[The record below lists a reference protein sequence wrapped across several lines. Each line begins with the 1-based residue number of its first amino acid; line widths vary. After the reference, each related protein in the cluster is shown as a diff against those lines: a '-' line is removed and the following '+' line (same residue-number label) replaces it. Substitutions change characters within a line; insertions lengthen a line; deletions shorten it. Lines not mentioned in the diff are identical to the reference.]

1 MKTIAISKLIVSEA
15 AKIARRVTEALGYTL
30 VKKSILEG
38 IFRQYGLEKHAQ
50 MNVVSAVNIPT
61 FRLGI

>member
-38 IFRQYGLEKHAQ
+38 Y
-50 MNVVSAVNIPT
+50 SANMGWKNT
-61 FRLGI
+61 LK